1 MLSVPGEPALLPL
14 YSSRHRALP
23 WGSSRDGKS
32 SEHYADVPRFL
43 PYTEGPLPPE
53 TVVSHHFNSELIS
66 YTLILNC
73 GREGLPGQKPRV
85 VFGKIPNSQRR
96 FGGPCHGIVP

>member
-23 WGSSRDGKS
+23 WGSSRDGKP

-53 TVVSHHFNSELIS
+53 TVVSRHFNSELIS
-66 YTLILNC
+66 YTLIRLLKLS
-73 GREGLPGQKPRV
+73 EKEVVYLAPAYGLRRSTGGQH
-85 VFGKIPNSQRR
+85 IQ
-96 FGGPCHGIVP
+96 IVA

>member
-53 TVVSHHFNSELIS
+53 TVVSRHFDSELIS
-66 YTLILNC
+66 CTLNSFRVRSINLLKC
-73 GREGLPGQKPRV
+73 DVALSASPR
-85 VFGKIPNSQRR
+85 ITRLH
-96 FGGPCHGIVP
+96 HGYI